1 MEDRQYLLSAAV
13 SAVAAAA
20 LTTWILLVHGLP
32 LGPDVWLEQLVGR
45 PRIWPAIVSEFG
57 SGAVLYP
64 LLLGVVLWRR
74 TLRVA
79 LLPLLL
85 VLAQIVEVV
94 VLSVLPRTGPDLVW
108 AGVSSGRTASAV
120 VGAGLIV
127 WAVQPGRRALVAGA
141 VLGAAVGWSRVASGA
156 HFASDAL
163 VGLLVGL
170 ALLSTAVAVASSVP
184 ERSLRLPDARRWR
197 QPSTWLWALPVAAS
211 LVSLLPLAWERTD
224 HLLIDLQ
231 VYVGSA
237 GAVDGGQDLYAYRT
251 PQGLPFTYPPF
262 AALLAEPLARMPLPV
277 VRVVWTAATLLA
289 VIGVARLAMRP
300 VVARLGLP
308 ITVTLLLLSTP
319 VRSHIRFGQVGLFL
333 VLLVAWDLLTPTRRP
348 GAGVGIATAI
358 KLTPGIYLL
367 WLLACRQWSRT
378 KATLAWTTAATLG
391 GLLVLWPSSPSW
403 LSDALWDSGR
413 FGRNDI
419 PGNQS
424 VRGMLLRT
432 PLSDSTAAKVW
443 LVCALVLL
451 IAGVTGAR
459 HLERAGLRLAAVGVL
474 AATSVAVSPIS
485 WQHHL
490 VWLALPLAALV
501 EGKRHRLAT
510 AWAAVLIAPTTSL
523 ALQVPTPVLGPALV
537 DTCGLTAV
545 AALLLLPRLLLPRA
559 VDDRELPSALC
570 VWSSRTR

>member
-1 MEDRQYLLSAAV
+1 MQDRRYLASAGA

-20 LTTWILLVHGLP
+20 LSACILLVNGVP
-32 LGPDVWLEQLVGR
+32 LGPDLWLQQLAGR
-45 PRIWPAIVSEFG
+45 PAVWPGLVAELG

-64 LLLGVVLWRR
+64 VLLAIALWRR
-74 TLRVA
+74 TLRAA
-79 LLPLLL
+79 LLPVLLA
-85 VLAQIVEVV
+85 LAQVVEVV
-94 VLSVLPRTGPDLVW
+94 VLSALPRSGPDLAW
-108 AGVSSGRTASAV
+108 AGLSSGRTASAV
-120 VGAGLIV
+120 VGAGLIA
-127 WAVQPGRRALVAGA
+127 WAADPRARALLVGPL
-141 VLGAAVGWSRVASGA
+141 LGAAVGWSRVAAGA
-156 HFASDAL
+156 HWASDAL
-163 VGLLVGL
+163 LGLLVGG
-170 ALLSTAVAVASSVP
+170 ALLSVAVAVAGAVP
-184 ERSLRLPDARRWR
+184 DRSLQLPVVRAGRW
-197 QPSTWLWALPVAAS
+197 SSAWLWLLPAGAS
-211 LVSLLPLAWERTD
+211 LVPLLSFTSERSG

-277 VRVVWTAATLLA
+277 VRVLWTAASLLG
-289 VIGVARLAMRP
+289 VIGVARTAMRP

-319 VRSHIRFGQVGLFL
+319 VRSHLRFGQVGLFL
-333 VLLVAWDLLTPTRRP
+333 VLLVSWDLLTTTRRQ
-348 GAGVGIATAI
+348 GAGVGLAAAI
-358 KLTPGIYLL
+358 KLTPAIYLL
-367 WLLACRQWSRT
+367 WLLACRQWSRA
-378 KATLAWTTAATLG
+378 KAALAWATAATAG

-403 LSDALWDSGR
+403 LRDALWDADR
-413 FGRNDI
+413 FGPNGI

-432 PLSDSTAAKVW
+432 PLSDAAAATLW

-451 IAGVTGAR
+451 AAGVAGAR
-459 HLERAGLRLAAVGVL
+459 RLEHAGRRLAAVGVL

-501 EGKRHRLAT
+501 EGRQNRLAA
-510 AWAAVLIAPTTSL
+510 AWAAVLIAPTTTL
-523 ALQVPTPVLGPALV
+523 ALHVSTPVLGPALV

-545 AALLLLPRLLLPRA
+545 AAVLLLPRLLLPRPTSL
-559 VDDRELPSALC
+559 DGGRERRGRSAA
-570 VWSSRTR
+570 